1 MNRGTNAGRLSIV
14 RRWCWAVAIP
24 LLGLLGC
31 FKPEARLQSEDEPA
45 KYELETIKQYCSFA
59 NIDPQPVVGVALV
72 TGLSNTGSAT
82 PAGDLRSMLEKELY
96 RDHVDKVR
104 ELLTRTDTSL
114 VLVQAIIPPGAHHGD
129 PVDIEVTLP
138 PGSKTTSLRGGT
150 LERCRLFTF
159 ESAGRINPAF
169 DGSNMKLQGHPLVEI
184 KEPRALEIN
193 TTREDER
200 QARVWGAGT
209 CHIDWTFYVVL
220 NPDNQQAILA
230 KQVSDRLNDSLR
242 GGPGL
247 PGAELA
253 KAKSKELVHLG
264 IPPQY
269 RLNLQR
275 YLRVASLV
283 PMQDPHRPITPASA
297 EATRTYLRR
306 LEEEVKD
313 PAHTV
318 TASLRLEAL
327 GDMGRSALKKGLKSD
342 HTLVRFC
349 CAEALA
355 YEGEGMGAAE
365 LGRLAAEQP
374 ALRAF
379 CLTALASLDESISY
393 ETLGNLMSST
403 VPELRYGSFR
413 ALRALNEKDPLVRGE
428 MLNDSFWLHRVPG
441 SENAP
446 GLIHI
451 TTNGRAEI
459 VLFGDDQELNLTGP
473 FVLRAGEFN
482 VTASV
487 DDVNRCVVSRFSTTQ
502 GRERKYSS
510 LKVEDV
516 IRTMAR
522 MGATYTEVSEALRQA
537 RGCECVKCPVET
549 DALPQ
554 AISVEALHKAGQRSG
569 NGLGEDELLTRK
581 TDLGGTPTLF
591 DREAGHGLRP
601 SDADVPEPKAKKT
614 RKGERATGTSE
625 E

>member
-1 MNRGTNAGRLSIV
+1 MNRGTNAGRLSIL
-14 RRWCWAVAIP
+14 RRWPWAVATM

-31 FKPEARLQSEDEPA
+31 FKPQARLQSEDEPA
-45 KYELETIKQYCSFA
+45 KYELDTIKQYCGFA

-72 TGLSNTGSAT
+72 TGLNNTGSAA

-96 RDHVDKVR
+96 RDRVEHVR
-104 ELLTRTDTSL
+104 ELLSRTDTSL
-114 VLVQAIIPPGAHHGD
+114 VLVQGIIPPGSHHGD
-129 PVDIEVTLP
+129 PIDIEVTLP

-150 LERCRLFTF
+150 LERCRLFTM
-159 ESAGRINPAF
+159 ESAGRVNSAF
-169 DGSNMKLQGHPLVEI
+169 EGSDLKLQGYPLVEI
-184 KEPRALEIN
+184 KEARSLEID
-193 TTREDER
+193 TTREDAR

-209 CHIDWTFYVVL
+209 CRIDWTFYVVM
-220 NPDNQQAILA
+220 NPDNQQAVLA
-230 KQVSDRLNDSLR
+230 KQVADRLNENLR

-247 PGAELA
+247 PGTELA

-283 PMQDPHRPITPASA
+283 PMQDPQRPLTKAAA
-297 EATRTYLRR
+297 EAARTYLRR

-327 GDMGRSALKKGLKSD
+327 GEMGRSSLKKGLKSD

-403 VPELRYGSFR
+403 VPELRYGAFR

-428 MLNDSFWLHRVPG
+428 LLNDSYWIHRVPG
-441 SENAP
+441 SDNAP

-451 TTNGRAEI
+451 STSNRAEI

-482 VTASV
+482 VTAGV
-487 DDVNRCVVSRFSTTQ
+487 DDVNRCVVSRFSTTL

-510 LKVEDV
+510 LKVEDM

-522 MGATYTEVSEALRQA
+522 MGASYTEVSEALRQA
-537 RGCECVKCPVET
+537 RGCACVKCPVES

-569 NGLGEDELLTRK
+569 NGLGEDDLLAHG
-581 TDLGGTPTLF
+581 TDLGGTPF
-591 DREAGHGLRP
+591 DRDPSHGLRP
-601 SDADVPEPKAKKT
+601 SDAEVPEPKAKKT
-614 RKGERATGTSE
+614 RKGGDRGTGASE

>member
-1 MNRGTNAGRLSIV
+1 M
-14 RRWCWAVAIP
+14 
-24 LLGLLGC
+24 
-31 FKPEARLQSEDEPA
+31 
-45 KYELETIKQYCSFA
+45 
-59 NIDPQPVVGVALV
+59 
-72 TGLSNTGSAT
+72 
-82 PAGDLRSMLEKELY
+82 
-96 RDHVDKVR
+96 
-104 ELLTRTDTSL
+104 
-114 VLVQAIIPPGAHHGD
+114 
-129 PVDIEVTLP
+129 
-138 PGSKTTSLRGGT
+138 
-150 LERCRLFTF
+150 
-159 ESAGRINPAF
+159 
-169 DGSNMKLQGHPLVEI
+169 
-184 KEPRALEIN
+184 
-193 TTREDER
+193 
-200 QARVWGAGT
+200 
-209 CHIDWTFYVVL
+209 
-220 NPDNQQAILA
+220 NPDNQQAVLA
-230 KQVSDRLNDSLR
+230 KQVADRLNENLR

-247 PGAELA
+247 PGTELA

-283 PMQDPHRPITPASA
+283 PMQDPQRPLTKAAA
-297 EATRTYLRR
+297 EAARTYLRR

-327 GDMGRSALKKGLKSD
+327 GEMGRSSLKKGLKSD

-403 VPELRYGSFR
+403 VPELRYGAFR

-428 MLNDSFWLHRVPG
+428 LLNDSYWIHRVPG
-441 SENAP
+441 SDNAP

-451 TTNGRAEI
+451 STSNRAEI

-482 VTASV
+482 VTAGV
-487 DDVNRCVVSRFSTTQ
+487 DDVNRCVVSRFSTTL

-510 LKVEDV
+510 LKVEDM

-522 MGATYTEVSEALRQA
+522 MGASYTEVSEALRQA
-537 RGCECVKCPVET
+537 RGCACVKCPVES

-569 NGLGEDELLTRK
+569 NGLGEDDLLAHG

-591 DREAGHGLRP
+591 DRDPSHGLRP
-601 SDADVPEPKAKKT
+601 SDAEVPEPKAKKT
-614 RKGERATGTSE
+614 RKGGDRGTGASE